1 VTETTGGETAVGKG
15 QAATPGRRQEKVGVV
30 TSNKMQK
37 TVVVTV
43 MRQVTHPLYKRVVRQ
58 SKNFMAHDEK
68 NECKVGDTV
77 RIEETRPLSARK
89 RWRVA
94 KIVARAAQ
102 VAPVPEVEV

>member
-1 VTETTGGETAVGKG
+1 VL
-15 QAATPGRRQEKVGVV
+15 AASVARRQEKVGVV

-43 MRQVTHPLYKRVVRQ
+43 MRQINHPLYKRVVRR

-68 NECKVGDTV
+68 NECHVGDTV

-94 KIVARAAQ
+94 EIVARATQ

>member
-1 VTETTGGETAVGKG
+1 VTETAGE
-15 QAATPGRRQEKVGVV
+15 QAQGAKQAKRQGKVGVI

-43 MRQVTHPLYKRVVRQ
+43 MRQINHPLYKRVVRR

-68 NECKVGDTV
+68 NECRVGDTV
-77 RIEETRPLSARK
+77 RIEETRPLSSRK
-89 RWRVA
+89 RWRVVQIIA
-94 KIVARAAQ
+94 KATL

>member
-1 VTETTGGETAVGKG
+1 MR
-15 QAATPGRRQEKVGVV
+15 RRQEKVGIV

-43 MRQVTHPLYKRVVRQ
+43 ERQITHPLYKRVVRR
-58 SKNFMAHDEK
+58 SGNFLAHDGK
-68 NECKVGDTV
+68 SECQVGDTV

-94 KIVARAAQ
+94 EVIARANPIL
-102 VAPVPEVEV
+102 VGSVTPGSESGL